1 MYTVTMTFDVPET
14 RKIDIESIKKE
25 IYDFF
30 NVLISREEKVS
41 KPAHKSWTDQFR
53 GKWQDDYM
61 TAEEFMNEIRRN
73 RDSNT
78 REIVEL

>member
-14 RKIDIESIKKE
+14 RKIVNKPWT
-25 IYDFF
+25 
-30 NVLISREEKVS
+30 EE
-41 KPAHKSWTDQFR
+41 FR
-53 GKWQDDYM
+53 GKWQDDNM
-61 TAEEFMNEIRRN
+61 TDEEFVNEIRRN

>member
-1 MYTVTMTFDVPET
+1 MTLTNIAMCTVTMTFDVPET
-14 RKIDIESIKKE
+14 KKIDNKPWT
-25 IYDFF
+25 
-30 NVLISREEKVS
+30 EE
-41 KPAHKSWTDQFR
+41 FR

-61 TAEEFMNEIRRN
+61 TAEEFVNEIRRN